1 LAGRVRAG
9 ARARQYAEG
18 CRDDPAAAAASVP
31 RVRHHG
37 KARRPRKQILG
48 TSSKPKF
55 AGERHENPA
64 CRSPASASGW
74 YPAGAPRSRL
84 LQTSTL
90 GGAPGTAKARVR
102 RRPATG
108 RIWTLCR
115 LCRRPAKEHDHR
127 GEKRLHETSTLGIC
141 QRLVGTTPQRSASSA
156 TAHRQ
161 RAICFATQC
170 LHWLVPAAIP
180 RGHPSQRVVGD
191 QGVLAGGLGDLSYF
205 NRSFRRR
212 FGATPSRAAPRPSPG
227 LSIDCPRSTSS

>member
-1 LAGRVRAG
+1 MTIPPRRQRLFREFAITVRRADRVSRSSALPPNRNSLVSATRTPLAGAQPVQAG
-9 ARARQYAEG
+9 GIQR
-18 CRDDPAAAAASVP
+18 
-31 RVRHHG
+31 
-37 KARRPRKQILG
+37 
-48 TSSKPKF
+48 
-55 AGERHENPA
+55 
-64 CRSPASASGW
+64 
-74 YPAGAPRSRL
+74 APRSRL

-227 LSIDCPRSTSS
+227 AKHRLPPKHVELACEA

>member
-1 LAGRVRAG
+1 VRVLVNTLKDAVTIPPRRQRLFREFAITVRRADRVSRSSALPPNRNSLASATRTPLAGAQPVQAG
-9 ARARQYAEG
+9 GIQR
-18 CRDDPAAAAASVP
+18 
-31 RVRHHG
+31 
-37 KARRPRKQILG
+37 
-48 TSSKPKF
+48 
-55 AGERHENPA
+55 
-64 CRSPASASGW
+64 
-74 YPAGAPRSRL
+74 APRSRL

-191 QGVLAGGLGDLSYF
+191 QGVVAGGLGDLSYF
-205 NRSFRRR
+205 NRSSRRR
-212 FGATPSRAAPRPSPG
+212 FGATPAELRHGLRRG